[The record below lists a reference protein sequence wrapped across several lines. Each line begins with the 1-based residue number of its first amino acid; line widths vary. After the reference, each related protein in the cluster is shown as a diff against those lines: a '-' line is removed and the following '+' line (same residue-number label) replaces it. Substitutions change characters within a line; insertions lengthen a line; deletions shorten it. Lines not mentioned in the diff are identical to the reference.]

1 MKPLNIEYGAINEQN
16 VEQLRKVNAACFPV
30 SYNDSFYK
38 EVVEQHSDNLS
49 KFAYYQNFVIGA
61 VCCRLENVENDKKRL
76 YIMTLGVLA
85 AYRGRGV
92 GGKLIQS
99 ILDYYESVKG
109 DELST
114 VDEIALH
121 VQISNSD
128 AIHFYTK
135 HFNFVKGDMVMN
147 YYKRIDPP
155 HCYILSKKL
164 R

>member
-1 MKPLNIEYGAINEQN
+1 MG
-16 VEQLRKVNAACFPV
+16 
-30 SYNDSFYK
+30 
-38 EVVEQHSDNLS
+38 
-49 KFAYYQNFVIGA
+49 YYQNFVIG
-61 VCCRLENVENDKKRL
+61 VLCCRVENYNATDNNYVPFKARSTVVDRNNNNANFASTEPTTRSRL

-92 GGKLIQS
+92 GTKLIQS
-99 ILDYYESVKG
+99 ILDYFDIEKDG
-109 DELST
+109 ELSN

-135 HFNFVKGDMVMN
+135 HFHFVKGEMVMN

-155 HCYILSKKL
+155 
-164 R
+164 